1 MKSLTAVA
9 LLLCALAVPRGAA
22 AQEERP
28 WVELSNPG
36 EYFRVSMPHKP
47 KEDSFDRLTTNFGEL
62 KASGKSYMASIDG
75 AIYILWT
82 IANAS
87 DRAHQ
92 KSDLDSYLDYS
103 AEVVWEGLLKP
114 ARDKLPKDDRNKAA
128 MSYMKELTPQSLPGR
143 EYSLVIGNLVGTAQ
157 FYAAESRMYALVA
170 MGPAGG
176 GWSSEKFFASFQI
189 SPNVLRQLQVVEQ
202 PKGGGVGGGVGSG
215 VGGGVGPGVGGGVRG
230 TSNAVS
236 DSNRIFRSAD
246 VTQRARV
253 LEKPEPV
260 YTESARKFSITG
272 TVVLRCVF
280 SKNGEVTN
288 IVVVRKLPHGLTS
301 RALDAARRIRFIPA
315 EKDGHPVSMWMQ
327 LEYNFNLY

>member
-9 LLLCALAVPRGAA
+9 LLLCVLAVPRGAA
-22 AQEERP
+22 TQEERP

-36 EYFRVSMPHKP
+36 EYFRVFMPHKP

-62 KASGKSYMASIDG
+62 KAGGKSYMASIDG

-92 KSDLDSYLDYS
+92 KSDLDSYLDSS

-114 ARDKLPKDDRNKAA
+114 ARDKLPEVDRSKAA
-128 MSYMKELTPQSLPGR
+128 MSYIKELTLQPLPGR
-143 EYSLVIGNLVGTAQ
+143 EYSLVIGDLVGTAQ

-176 GWSSEKFFASFQI
+176 GWLREKFFASFQI
-189 SPNVLRQLQVVEQ
+189 SPNIPRQLQVVEQ
-202 PKGGGVGGGVGSG
+202 PRGGG
-215 VGGGVGPGVGGGVRG
+215 VGGGVGPGVGGGVSG

-253 LEKPEPV
+253 LEKPEPF

-272 TVVLRCVF
+272 TVILRCVF

-288 IVVVRKLPHGLTS
+288 IVVIRKLPHGLTA

-315 EKDGHPVSMWMQ
+315 QKDGSPVSMWMQ